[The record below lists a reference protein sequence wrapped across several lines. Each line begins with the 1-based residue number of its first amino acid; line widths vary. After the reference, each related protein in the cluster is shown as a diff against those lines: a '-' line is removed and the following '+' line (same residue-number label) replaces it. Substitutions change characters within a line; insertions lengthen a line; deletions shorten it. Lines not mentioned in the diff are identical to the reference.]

1 MLKED
6 KRNIL
11 EILEQQYIF
20 PLFDNEE
27 LNEQYHVVFDEI
39 SKSHPIMDRFECMK
53 LFLLG
58 FIWGKRIER
67 SKRK

>member
-11 EILEQQYIF
+11 EILEHQYIF

-27 LNEQYHVVFDEI
+27 LNEQYQVVFDDI
-39 SKSHPIMDRFECMK
+39 SKSNLIMDRFECMK

-58 FIWGKRIER
+58 IMWGKRIER